1 MCQHWKSPKMLKFR
15 MVEALFRLRLTKNQI
30 IQNKQQKSITYMYTH
45 NHIVDLCV
53 HNDYQLFENDNHHKW
68 QLIHTTKI
76 ISSEVNRKYPLHGY
90 CLAPPERLF
99 SFFLPLSTVHLFQ
112 SLVNEIVW
120 IPNSRFRLQGPW
132 RYNKTE
138 TPHNTESQPSNSQI
152 CWCLN
157 NDWLRGT

>member
-1 MCQHWKSPKMLKFR
+1 

-45 NHIVDLCV
+45 NHIVDVCV

-76 ISSEVNRKYPLHGY
+76 ICSEVNRKYTLHSY

-99 SFFLPLSTVHLFQ
+99 SFLFA
-112 SLVNEIVW
+112 
-120 IPNSRFRLQGPW
+120 
-132 RYNKTE
+132 
-138 TPHNTESQPSNSQI
+138 SNI
-152 CWCLN
+152 
-157 NDWLRGT
+157 TF